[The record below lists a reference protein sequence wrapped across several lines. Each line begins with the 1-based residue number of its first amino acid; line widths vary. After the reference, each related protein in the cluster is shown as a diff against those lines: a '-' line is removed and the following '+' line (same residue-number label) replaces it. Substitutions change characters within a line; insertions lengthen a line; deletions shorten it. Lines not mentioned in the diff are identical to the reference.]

1 MSLAASVLRTTRIL
15 TVYPVIQLTHLLRDV
30 LHGWGQLLMCVNVSP
45 TAKDFE
51 ATVDTLRYAT
61 LARRIG
67 TAARAQPPARVI
79 R

>member
-1 MSLAASVLRTTRIL
+1 M
-15 TVYPVIQLTHLLRDV
+15 QLTHLLRDV

-45 TAKDFE
+45 TATDFE

-67 TAARAQPPARVI
+67 TAARVQPPARAI

>member
-1 MSLAASVLRTTRIL
+1 M
-15 TVYPVIQLTHLLRDV
+15 QLTHLLRDV

-67 TAARAQPPARVI
+67 TAARAQPPARFI
-79 R
+79 RSACSCVALGSAMYLQRD

>member
-1 MSLAASVLRTTRIL
+1 MNRMSQ
-15 TVYPVIQLTHLLRDV
+15 VISHLLCSQLTHLLRDV

-45 TAKDFE
+45 AAKDYE

-67 TAARAQPPARVI
+67 TTARAQPPVRAI
-79 R
+79 K

>member
-1 MSLAASVLRTTRIL
+1 MCLHM
-15 TVYPVIQLTHLLRDV
+15 QLTHLLRDV

-67 TAARAQPPARVI
+67 TAARAQPPARAI
-79 R
+79 K